1 MCNCSQFVKD
11 CRNLGKT
18 PWGAYLNVIAKFIC
32 RETLA
37 TYLLWLKVIAS
48 IGLKY
53 SWLRNITDGGGD
65 FMDMI
70 GCGLA
75 TARC

>member
-1 MCNCSQFVKD
+1 M
-11 CRNLGKT
+11 LGKI
-18 PWGAYLNVIAKFIC
+18 PQGAYLTVIAKFIC

-53 SWLRNITDGGGD
+53 SWLRNITDGGGRFYGRD
-65 FMDMI
+65 RVWVSNCPLLGHDRVL
-70 GCGLA
+70 G
-75 TARC
+75 